1 MRNIFALLFI
11 TSLMSCGD
19 DVPTQA
25 EQLDEFMNNN
35 PNIVLDTLTTS
46 NGSELYYIIEAT
58 GGADKPTP
66 ANMVT
71 VTYEGSYT
79 DGEVFDANSNITFPL
94 GNTILGW
101 QLGIPIVGK
110 NGRLK
115 LVIPPNLA
123 YGPNPNNDIRKNAVL
138 VFDVELHNFN

>member
-1 MRNIFALLFI
+1 MRNLFSLLFI
-11 TSLMSCGD
+11 VGLMSCGD

-35 PNIVLDTLTTS
+35 PSVVLDTMVTA
-46 NGSELYYIIEAT
+46 NGDFYFAIEAT
-58 GGADKPTP
+58 GGAEKPTP

-71 VTYEGSYT
+71 VTYQGTYT
-79 DGEVFDANSNITFPL
+79 DGELFDANTNITFPL

-101 QLGIPIVGK
+101 QFGIPLVGK
-110 NGRLK
+110 NGSLK

-123 YGPNPNNDIRKNAVL
+123 YGPNPNNSIRKNAVL
-138 VFDVELHNFN
+138 VFDVDLHDFN